1 MLRIII
7 TGGPGTGKSSLL
19 AALER
24 KGYRCFPEVSR
35 IIIAEQQAAGGD
47 LFPWGNMAAFAEE
60 CFRRMQLQLAELPA
74 GVSFF
79 DRGVP
84 DIAAYMRR
92 YGLDVPSQY
101 LSVAGIYSSSVL
113 ICPPWP
119 EIFKNDPQ
127 RPETFEETCL
137 LHRHLVETYTSLGF
151 EMVEMPKISIEERAL
166 WVAKRFGGML

>member
-19 AALER
+19 AALEQ
-24 KGYRCFPEVSR
+24 KGYSCFPEVSR
-35 IIIAEQQAAGGD
+35 IIIAEQQAEGGD

-60 CFRRMQLQLAELPA
+60 CFSRMQQQLAKSPV
-74 GVSFF
+74 GISFF
-79 DRGVP
+79 DRGIP
-84 DIAAYMRR
+84 DIAAYMQR
-92 YGLDVPSQY
+92 YGLSVPSEY
-101 LSVAGIYSSSVL
+101 LNVADVYSSSVL
-113 ICPPWP
+113 ICPPWL

-127 RPETFEETCL
+127 RPETYEETCL

-151 EMVEMPKISIEERAL
+151 SIVEMPKISIEERAL